1 MLEKVSLV
9 TSVVVII
16 YNNELNELKKYR
28 NEYEEM
34 LTIINSR
41 CLMLLFVILYTLN
54 SSKDK
59 NSTFPI

>member
-16 YNNELNELKKYR
+16 YNNELIELKKYR

>member
-16 YNNELNELKKYR
+16 YNNDLIELKKYR